1 MQYDMSVER
10 SGMEGGVRSQSDMLN
25 AFVRLLGEN
34 EALSKELDENREVRK
49 NWTRIERCVFRPFHC
64 FNAGIFHVCARAS
77 GRPCVCVCVC
87 FLILFS
93 LSIIR
98 TCASTNKSQGK
109 SRPNG

>member
-34 EALSKELDENREVRK
+34 EALSKELDENREVRPALK
-49 NWTRIERCVFRPFHC
+49 LSTFRPFHC
-64 FNAGIFHVCARAS
+64 FNIGIFRVCVRAS
-77 GRPCVCVCVC
+77 GRLCVRVCVC
-87 FLILFS
+87 FLMLFS
-93 LSIIR
+93 VSIIR